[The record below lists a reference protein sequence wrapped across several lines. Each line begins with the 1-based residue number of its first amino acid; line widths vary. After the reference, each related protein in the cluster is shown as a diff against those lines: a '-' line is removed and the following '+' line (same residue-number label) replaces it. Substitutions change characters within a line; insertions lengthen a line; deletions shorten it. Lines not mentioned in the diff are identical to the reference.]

1 MGRSSVGTKAAYSYR
16 TDAAVPAF
24 ADDRPL
30 IVFDGEC
37 VFCSGWVKF
46 ALKHDRRRRYR
57 FVAAQTPLGQALYR
71 HYGLDARD
79 YETNILIEEGRA
91 FFKSDGS
98 IRMVAGLGFPYS
110 LVKLFRLL
118 PRRAADALYEFIAR
132 NRLKIAGRQSC
143 MVPTPEQ
150 RSRFIA

>member
-1 MGRSSVGTKAAYSYR
+1 MSQQMPAAYSYR
-16 TDAAVPAF
+16 DDADVPAF

-46 ALKHDRRRRYR
+46 ALKHDKQRRYR
-57 FVAAQTPLGQALYR
+57 FLAAQTPLGAALYR

-79 YETNILIEEGRA
+79 YETNIFIEDGRA

-110 LVKLFRLL
+110 VIRLFRLL
-118 PRRAADALYEFIAR
+118 PRRMADRLYEFIAR

>member
-1 MGRSSVGTKAAYSYR
+1 MGRADYSYR
-16 TDAAVPAF
+16 TDPAVPAF

-46 ALKHDRRRRYR
+46 VLKHDRQRRYR
-57 FVAAQTPLGQALYR
+57 FLAAQTPLGEALYR
-71 HYGLDARD
+71 HYGLDTRD
-79 YETNILIEEGRA
+79 YETNMLIEGGRA
-91 FFKSDGS
+91 FFKSDGT
-98 IRMVAGLGFPYS
+98 IRMVASLGFPYS
-110 LVKLFRLL
+110 LAKLFRLL

-132 NRLKIAGRQSC
+132 NRLKITGRQSC

>member
-1 MGRSSVGTKAAYSYR
+1 MTRAAYSYR
-16 TDAAVPAF
+16 SDADVPDF
-24 ADDRPL
+24 ADDQPL

-46 ALKHDRRRRYR
+46 VLKHDKQQRYR
-57 FVAAQTPLGQALYR
+57 FLAAQTPLGAALYR
-71 HYGLDARD
+71 HYRLDARD
-79 YETNILIEEGRA
+79 YETNILIENGRG
-91 FFKSDGS
+91 FFKSDGT

-110 LVKLFRLL
+110 LVKIFRLL
-118 PRRAADALYEFIAR
+118 PRPVADALYEFIAR

-150 RSRFIA
+150 RRRFIT

>member
-1 MGRSSVGTKAAYSYR
+1 MMMRAQADYSYR
-16 TDAAVPAF
+16 NDPDVPAF

-30 IVFDGEC
+30 IIFDGEC

-46 ALKHDRRRRYR
+46 ALKHDKRQRYR
-57 FVAAQTPLGQALYR
+57 FLAAQTPLGEALYR
-71 HYGLDARD
+71 HYGLHARD
-79 YETNILIEEGRA
+79 YETNILIENGRA

-110 LVKLFRLL
+110 LVKIFRLL

-143 MVPTPEQ
+143 MVPRPQQ
-150 RSRFIA
+150 RSRFIT

>member
-1 MGRSSVGTKAAYSYR
+1 MGRADYSYR
-16 TDAAVPAF
+16 TDPTVPAF

-46 ALKHDRRRRYR
+46 ALKHDRRQRYR

-71 HYGLDARD
+71 HYGLDCRD
-79 YETNILIEEGRA
+79 YETNILIEKGRA

-110 LVKLFRLL
+110 LVRLFRLL
-118 PRRAADALYEFIAR
+118 PRRAADAIYEFIAR

-150 RSRFIA
+150 RGRFIA

>member
-1 MGRSSVGTKAAYSYR
+1 MGRADYSYR
-16 TDAAVPAF
+16 TDPAVPAF

-46 ALKHDRRRRYR
+46 ALKHDRQRRYR
-57 FVAAQTPLGQALYR
+57 FLAAQTPLGQALYR
-71 HYGLDARD
+71 HYGLDSRD
-79 YETNILIEEGRA
+79 YETNILIDKGRA

-110 LVKLFRLL
+110 LVKLFRLM
-118 PRRAADALYEFIAR
+118 PRRAADAIYEFIAR

>member
-1 MGRSSVGTKAAYSYR
+1 MGRADYSYR
-16 TDAAVPAF
+16 NDPAVPAF

-30 IVFDGEC
+30 VVFDGEC

-46 ALKHDRRRRYR
+46 ALKHDRQQRYR
-57 FVAAQTPLGQALYR
+57 FLAAQTPLGPALYR
-71 HYGLDARD
+71 HYGLDNRD
-79 YETNILIEEGRA
+79 YETNIFIEAGRA

-110 LVKLFRLL
+110 LVRLFRLL
-118 PRRAADALYEFIAR
+118 PRRAADRLYEFIAR

-150 RSRFIA
+150 RGRFIA

>member
-1 MGRSSVGTKAAYSYR
+1 MTRAAYSYR
-16 TDAAVPAF
+16 SDADVPDF
-24 ADDRPL
+24 ADDQPL

-46 ALKHDRRRRYR
+46 VLKHDKQQRYR
-57 FVAAQTPLGQALYR
+57 FLAAQTPLGAALYR

-79 YETNILIEEGRA
+79 YETNILIEEGRG
-91 FFKSDGS
+91 FFKSDGT

-110 LVKLFRLL
+110 LVRIFRLL
-118 PRRAADALYEFIAR
+118 PRPVADALYEFIAR

-150 RSRFIA
+150 RRRFVS

>member
-1 MGRSSVGTKAAYSYR
+1 MGRADYSYR
-16 TDAAVPAF
+16 TDPTVPAF

-46 ALKHDRRRRYR
+46 ALKHDRRQRYR
-57 FVAAQTPLGQALYR
+57 FLAAQSPLGQALYT
-71 HYGLDARD
+71 HYGLDCRD
-79 YETNILIEEGRA
+79 YETNILIEAGRA

-110 LVKLFRLL
+110 LVRIFRLL
-118 PRRAADALYEFIAR
+118 PRRLADALYEFIAR

-150 RSRFIA
+150 RGRFIA

>member
-1 MGRSSVGTKAAYSYR
+1 MTRAAYSYR
-16 TDAAVPAF
+16 SDADVPDF
-24 ADDRPL
+24 ADDQPL

-46 ALKHDRRRRYR
+46 VLKHDKQQRYR
-57 FVAAQTPLGQALYR
+57 FLAAQTPLGAALYR

-79 YETNILIEEGRA
+79 YETNILIEEGRGL
-91 FFKSDGS
+91 FKSDGT

-110 LVKLFRLL
+110 LVKIFRLL
-118 PRRAADALYEFIAR
+118 PRRVADALYEFIAR

-150 RSRFIA
+150 RRRFVS

>member
-1 MGRSSVGTKAAYSYR
+1 MTRAAYSYR
-16 TDAAVPAF
+16 SDADVPDF
-24 ADDRPL
+24 ADDQPL

-46 ALKHDRRRRYR
+46 VLKHDKQQRYR
-57 FVAAQTPLGQALYR
+57 FLAAQTPLGAALYR

-79 YETNILIEEGRA
+79 YETNILIEEGRG
-91 FFKSDGS
+91 FFKSDGT

-110 LVKLFRLL
+110 LVKIFRLL
-118 PRRAADALYEFIAR
+118 PRPVADALYEFIAR

-150 RSRFIA
+150 RRRFIT

>member
-1 MGRSSVGTKAAYSYR
+1 MTRAAYSYR
-16 TDAAVPAF
+16 DDADVPDF
-24 ADDRPL
+24 ADDQPL

-46 ALKHDRRRRYR
+46 VLKHDSERRYR
-57 FVAAQTPLGQALYR
+57 FLAAQTPLGEALYR
-71 HYGLDARD
+71 HYGLNERD
-79 YETNILIEEGRA
+79 YETNILIEGGRA
-91 FFKSDGS
+91 FFKSDGT

-110 LVKLFRLL
+110 LAKVFRLL
-118 PRRAADALYEFIAR
+118 PRRLADALYEFIAR

-143 MVPTPEQ
+143 MVPTAEQ

>member
-16 TDAAVPAF
+16 SDAAVPDF

-46 ALKHDRRRRYR
+46 ALKHDRQRRYR

>member
-1 MGRSSVGTKAAYSYR
+1 MKRAAYSYR
-16 TDAAVPAF
+16 SDADVPDF
-24 ADDRPL
+24 ADDQPL

-46 ALKHDRRRRYR
+46 VLKHDKQQRYR
-57 FVAAQTPLGQALYR
+57 FLAAQTPLGAALYR

-79 YETNILIEEGRA
+79 YETNILIEEGRG
-91 FFKSDGS
+91 FFKSDGT

-110 LVKLFRLL
+110 LVRIFRLL
-118 PRRAADALYEFIAR
+118 PRPVADALYEFIAR

-150 RSRFIA
+150 RRRFIT

>member
-1 MGRSSVGTKAAYSYR
+1 MSMGRADYSYR
-16 TDAAVPAF
+16 NDPAVPAF

-46 ALKHDRRRRYR
+46 ALKHDRRQRYR
-57 FVAAQTPLGQALYR
+57 FAAAQSPLGQALYR
-71 HYGLDARD
+71 HYGLDCRD
-79 YETNILIEEGRA
+79 YETNILIEGGRA

-150 RSRFIA
+150 RGRFIT

>member
-1 MGRSSVGTKAAYSYR
+1 MARAAYSYR
-16 TDAAVPAF
+16 NDPDVPDF
-24 ADDRPL
+24 ADDQPL

-46 ALKHDRRRRYR
+46 VLKRDRQRHYR
-57 FVAAQTPLGQALYR
+57 FLAAQTPLGQALYR
-71 HYGLDARD
+71 HYGLNERD
-79 YETNILIEEGRA
+79 YETNILIENGRA
-91 FFKSDGS
+91 FFKSDGT

-118 PRRAADALYEFIAR
+118 PRRLADALYEFIAR

-143 MVPTPEQ
+143 MVPTAEQ
-150 RSRFIA
+150 RSRFIT

>member
-1 MGRSSVGTKAAYSYR
+1 MTRAAYSYR
-16 TDAAVPAF
+16 SDADVPDF
-24 ADDRPL
+24 ADDQPL

-46 ALKHDRRRRYR
+46 VLKHDKQQRYR
-57 FVAAQTPLGQALYR
+57 FLAAQTPLGTALYR

-79 YETNILIEEGRA
+79 YETNILIEEGRG
-91 FFKSDGS
+91 FFKSDGT

-110 LVKLFRLL
+110 LVKIFRLL
-118 PRRAADALYEFIAR
+118 PRRVADALYEFIAR

-150 RSRFIA
+150 RRRFVS

>member
-1 MGRSSVGTKAAYSYR
+1 MGRADYSYR
-16 TDAAVPAF
+16 TDPTVPAF

-46 ALKHDRRRRYR
+46 ALKHDRRQHYR

-71 HYGLDARD
+71 HYGLDSRD
-79 YETNILIEEGRA
+79 YETNILIEKGRA

-110 LVKLFRLL
+110 LVKLFGLM
-118 PRRAADALYEFIAR
+118 PRRVADALYEFIAR

-150 RSRFIA
+150 RGRFIA

>member
-1 MGRSSVGTKAAYSYR
+1 MTRAAYSYR
-16 TDAAVPAF
+16 SDADVPDF
-24 ADDRPL
+24 ADDQPL

-46 ALKHDRRRRYR
+46 VLKHDKQQRYR
-57 FVAAQTPLGQALYR
+57 FIAAQTPLGAALYR

-79 YETNILIEEGRA
+79 YETNILIEEGRGL
-91 FFKSDGS
+91 FKSDGT

-110 LVKLFRLL
+110 LVKIFRLL
-118 PRRAADALYEFIAR
+118 PRRVADALYEFIAR

-150 RSRFIA
+150 RRRFIS

>member
-1 MGRSSVGTKAAYSYR
+1 MARAAYSYR
-16 TDAAVPAF
+16 DDADVPDF
-24 ADDRPL
+24 ADDQPL

-46 ALKHDRRRRYR
+46 VLKHDKLQRYR
-57 FVAAQTPLGQALYR
+57 FLAAQTPLGAALYR

-79 YETNILIEEGRA
+79 YETNILIEEGRG
-91 FFKSDGS
+91 FFKSDGT

-110 LVKLFRLL
+110 LVKIFRLL
-118 PRRAADALYEFIAR
+118 PQRVADALYEFIAR

-150 RSRFIA
+150 RRRFIT